1 LIGTY
6 SQDKVWIYCDDNSM
20 HNSVCGYTETSGDN
34 YNLNAANHQA
44 ISNDDIVA
52 SPELDDFGYDNYDP
66 DSFTFSCEQ

>member
-1 LIGTY
+1 
-6 SQDKVWIYCDDNSM
+6 M